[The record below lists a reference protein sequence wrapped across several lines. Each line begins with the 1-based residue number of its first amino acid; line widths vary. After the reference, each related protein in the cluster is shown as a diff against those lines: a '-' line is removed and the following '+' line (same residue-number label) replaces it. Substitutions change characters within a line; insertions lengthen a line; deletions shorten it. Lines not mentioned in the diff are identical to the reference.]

1 MKYKEAFGITRF
13 GYTPFRIE
21 DVIICLY
28 RHDPVPCTGSK
39 WNWKYYRT
47 PKTSNLKR
55 DDSKYNR
62 GKRRKKEIWDKWED
76 DYPRADQ
83 FDRSW
88 KRSTKRKRQ
97 FK

>member
-13 GYTPFRIE
+13 GYTPYR

-28 RHDPVPCTGSK
+28 RYDPVPCSGSK
-39 WNWKYYRT
+39 WNWKFYRT
-47 PKTSNLKR
+47 PKTFNLKR

-62 GKRRKKEIWDKWED
+62 SKRRGKQMGLWDRWED